1 MIGRFFIMQFTM
13 PNGLKFTL
21 RVTLLA
27 EKFQTGL
34 VWGPEECGA
43 VFFETHDGS
52 PSSNKSRVFV
62 SRFMS

>member
-1 MIGRFFIMQFTM
+1 MIGRFFIMKFTM

-21 RVTLLA
+21 GVTLLA

-43 VFFETHDGS
+43 VFF
-52 PSSNKSRVFV
+52 
-62 SRFMS
+62 